1 MGDSIKKV
9 DTIVLGAGISGL
21 TLGYYLHKK
30 SSDFLVFES
39 NGSIGGNISTTISN
53 GFICEN
59 GPNTVLMNNMGTKK
73 LISDLQLEDEVI
85 YPNANNNK
93 RFLIRNGNLIEIPQ
107 SLKQFFRSNFLSC
120 RAKIRII
127 FEVFKKKTNSNTSVY
142 EFFRRRF
149 GKEFHDRIIEPFLTG
164 IYAGNTRNMS
174 IKHVL
179 KKIWEMEQNHGSI
192 ILGFIKK
199 KSRNEIPKSFNFKKG
214 LRRLSDSIFQVIE
227 KKIILNSKI
236 TSISKIGNSYEI
248 IINNKIKYRSDKLV
262 STISAYA
269 LSDIIYDN
277 KLSQALKKISYCPI
291 HVLHLGL
298 EKEKIQ
304 EDISGFGVL
313 TKPADKRNFLG
324 IIFNSQI
331 FPHVA
336 PIGKD
341 LVTVMI
347 GGARQEELLSLD
359 KEFLFEKVI
368 KDVRKL
374 ISYNGEIIMKHD
386 FLWKRAIPQYQL
398 NHEGIVSKIEDF
410 QNKNKNF
417 HITGNYY
424 NGISVSDCIEKAYAL
439 SKIL

>member
-107 SLKQFFRSNFLSC
+107 SLKQFFRSNFLSF

-248 IINNKIKYRSDKLV
+248 IINNKIKYRCDKLV

>member
-1 MGDSIKKV
+1 MGDSINKV
-9 DTIVLGAGISGL
+9 NTIVLGAGITGL

-30 SSDFLVFES
+30 RSDFLVFES
-39 NGSIGGNISTTISN
+39 NGSIGGNISTTINN
-53 GFICEN
+53 GFVCEN
-59 GPNTVLMNNMGTKK
+59 GPNTVLMNNEGTKK
-73 LISDLQLEDEVI
+73 LISDLQLDKEVI
-85 YPNANNNK
+85 YPNSNNNK
-93 RFLIRNGNLIEIPQ
+93 RFLIRKGKLIEIPR
-107 SLKQFFRSNFLSC
+107 SLRQFLRSNFLSC
-120 RAKIRII
+120 KAKIRII
-127 FEVFKKKTNSNTSVY
+127 FEVFKKKTNNNTSVY
-142 EFFRRRF
+142 EFFKRRF

-164 IYAGNTRNMS
+164 IYAGNTRKMS

-199 KSRNEIPKSFNFKKG
+199 KSRNQIPKSFNFKKG
-214 LRRLSDSIFQVIE
+214 ISRLSDSIFQEIKE
-227 KKIILNSKI
+227 KTILNSKI
-236 TSISKIGNSYEI
+236 TSISKIGNFYEI
-248 IINNKIKYRSDKLV
+248 SINNKIKFRCDKLV
-262 STISAYA
+262 STISAYD
-269 LSDIIYDN
+269 LSEIIYDR
-277 KLSQALKKISYCPI
+277 KLSQALKKVSYYPI

-298 EKEKIQ
+298 EKEKILK
-304 EDISGFGVL
+304 DISGFGVL
-313 TKPADKRNFLG
+313 TKPADKTNFLG
-324 IIFNSQI
+324 IIFNSKI

-347 GGARQEELLSLD
+347 GGARQGELLRLD
-359 KEFLFEKVI
+359 KEFLFDRVI

-374 ISYNGEIIMKHD
+374 ISYNGKIIMKHD
-386 FLWKRAIPQYQL
+386 FLWKRAIPQYEL
-398 NHEGIVSKIEDF
+398 NHEAIVSKIEEF

>member
-107 SLKQFFRSNFLSC
+107 SLKQFIRSNFLSC
-120 RAKIRII
+120 RAKICII

-248 IINNKIKYRSDKLV
+248 IINNKIKYRCDKLV

>member
-248 IINNKIKYRSDKLV
+248 IINNKIKYRCDKLV

-398 NHEGIVSKIEDF
+398 NHEGIVCKIEDF

-424 NGISVSDCIEKAYAL
+424 NGISVSDCIGKAYAL

>member
-248 IINNKIKYRSDKLV
+248 IINNKIKYRCDKLV

>member
-1 MGDSIKKV
+1 MGDSINKV
-9 DTIVLGAGISGL
+9 NTIVLGAGITGL

-30 SSDFLVFES
+30 RSDFLVFES
-39 NGSIGGNISTTISN
+39 NGSIGGNISTTINN
-53 GFICEN
+53 GFVCEN
-59 GPNTVLMNNMGTKK
+59 GPNTVLMNNEGTKK
-73 LISDLQLEDEVI
+73 LISDLQLEKEVI
-85 YPNANNNK
+85 YPNSNNNK
-93 RFLIRNGNLIEIPQ
+93 RFLIRKGKLIEIPR
-107 SLKQFFRSNFLSC
+107 SLRQFLRSNFLSC
-120 RAKIRII
+120 KAKIRII
-127 FEVFKKKTNSNTSVY
+127 FEVFKKKTNNNTSVY
-142 EFFRRRF
+142 EFFKRRF

-164 IYAGNTRNMS
+164 IYAGNTRKMS

-214 LRRLSDSIFQVIE
+214 ISRLSDSIFQEIKE
-227 KKIILNSKI
+227 KTILNSKI
-236 TSISKIGNSYEI
+236 TSISKIGNFYEI
-248 IINNKIKYRSDKLV
+248 SINNKIKFRCDKLV
-262 STISAYA
+262 STISAYD
-269 LSDIIYDN
+269 LSEIIYDR
-277 KLSQALKKISYCPI
+277 KLSQALKKVSYCPI

-298 EKEKIQ
+298 EKEKILK
-304 EDISGFGVL
+304 DISGFGVL
-313 TKPADKRNFLG
+313 TKPADKTNFLG
-324 IIFNSQI
+324 IIFNSKI

-347 GGARQEELLSLD
+347 GGARQGELLRLD
-359 KEFLFEKVI
+359 KEFLFDRVI

-374 ISYNGEIIMKHD
+374 ISYNGKIIMKHD
-386 FLWKRAIPQYQL
+386 FLWKRAIPQYEL
-398 NHEGIVSKIEDF
+398 NHEAIVSKIEKF

>member
-107 SLKQFFRSNFLSC
+107 SLKQFFRSNFLSF

-248 IINNKIKYRSDKLV
+248 IINNKIKYRCDKLV

-359 KEFLFEKVI
+359 KEFLLDKVI
-368 KDVRKL
+368 KDVREL
-374 ISYNGEIIMKHD
+374 ISYNGKIIMKHD